1 MKYTCHNIFD
11 NERGDL
17 NGERIKIVN
26 LLNVK
31 CIIQSLAI
39 TKKKNPF
46 NITRSNMISFRSK
59 TECHECNLSILIT
72 LAYCCEVWSMQPYW
86 RWNIKSYLEF
96 LKSVGDCYFE
106 LILINQY

>member
-59 TECHECNLSILIT
+59 RCMEHGACNHTGDGILKVI
-72 LAYCCEVWSMQPYW
+72 
-86 RWNIKSYLEF
+86 
-96 LKSVGDCYFE
+96 
-106 LILINQY
+106 